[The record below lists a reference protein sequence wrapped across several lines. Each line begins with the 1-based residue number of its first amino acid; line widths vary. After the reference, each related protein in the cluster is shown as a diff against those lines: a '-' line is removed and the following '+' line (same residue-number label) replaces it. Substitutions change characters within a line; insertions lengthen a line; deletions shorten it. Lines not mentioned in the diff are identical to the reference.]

1 MLLAIDIGNTNI
13 VLGVW
18 DGSQWRATWRLRT
31 VTDLTADELGIT
43 LKGLLRE
50 HKLKD
55 AITRLI
61 LSSVVPQ
68 LTQTFVTVSQRYLK
82 LEPLLVTTH
91 LDLGI
96 ENKTELPDQVGT
108 DRLLNVTAAFH
119 RFQGASLVV
128 DMGTATK
135 LDVVTSQG
143 QMLGGV
149 IAPGLGITADALF
162 SRAAK
167 LSQVDFQAP
176 PAVIGRNTVHAIQ
189 SGLVFGYLGLVE
201 GLIPRLLAELQSH
214 DPTGQPA
221 QIIGTGGWINVIVP
235 HTTLI
240 TEFDPWLT
248 LDGLRIVAERNEAQK

>member
-18 DGSQWRATWRLRT
+18 DQSVWRATWRLRT
-31 VTDLTADELGIT
+31 VTDITSDELGIT

-50 HKLKD
+50 HDLKR
-55 AITRLI
+55 AVTRVI

-68 LTQTFVTVSQRYLK
+68 LTQTFLTASERYLK
-82 LEPLLVTTH
+82 VFPLLVDTH

-96 ENKTELPDQVGT
+96 RNATDVPTQVGT
-108 DRLLNVTAAFH
+108 DRLLNATAAFH
-119 RFQGASLVV
+119 RFKQACLVV

-143 QMLGGV
+143 EMLGGV
-149 IAPGLGITADALF
+149 ISPGLGITADALF
-162 SRAAK
+162 RRAAK

-176 PAVIGRNTVHAIQ
+176 PAVIGRNTAHAIQ

-201 GLIPRLLAELQSH
+201 GLIPRLVAELKNIDQA
-214 DPTGQPA
+214 A
-221 QIIGTGGWINVIVP
+221 QNPKIIGTGGWINVIAP
-235 HTTLI
+235 HTNI
-240 TEFDPWLT
+240 IEEYDPWLT
-248 LDGLRIVAERNEAQK
+248 LNGLRIVAERNGSS